1 MAQVTLSEADQNTLR
16 ALLAVEPVPG
26 RPVPEA
32 RTYELVNKLVPCDV
46 LGAGRT
52 DLHGHPSHNVE
63 LTPGSRSR
71 VIEVENDLGPCRDDR
86 CDGGPHYLGYMHWNE
101 HPREAEWCDVDI
113 ASADVLGIGFRNG
126 ADHIVQFYFARVG
139 GRFSDTDFALFRMLG
154 PVLQRLVRER
164 PTPRLPATLTVTER
178 RMLTYVAAGLS
189 NTEIAEQCTVATGT
203 VRKHLEH
210 VYRKL
215 GVTDRL
221 VAVRE
226 ARERGLLGE
235 PFEARAG
242 DRRPPTFR
250 QP

>member
-1 MAQVTLSEADQNTLR
+1 MAQLTLSEPDQNALR

-32 RTYELVNKLVPCDV
+32 RTYELINKLVPCDL

-52 DLHGHPSHNVE
+52 DLHGHHSHNVE
-63 LTPGSRSR
+63 LRPGSRNR
-71 VIEVENDLGPCRDDR
+71 VVEVENDLGPCHDDR

-113 ASADVLGIGFRNG
+113 VAADALGIGFRNG
-126 ADHIVQFYFARVG
+126 ADHIVQFYFARFG
-139 GRFSDTDFALFRMLG
+139 GRFTDSDFALFWALG

-164 PTPRLPATLTVTER
+164 PTPRLPANLTVTER
-178 RMLTYVAAGLS
+178 RMLTYVSAGLS
-189 NTEIAEQCTVATGT
+189 NAEIAEQCSVATST

-215 GVTDRL
+215 GVGSRAAAIARLRGCDEPAIDLQERLDRY
-221 VAVRE
+221 A
-226 ARERGLLGE
+226 
-235 PFEARAG
+235 
-242 DRRPPTFR
+242 
-250 QP
+250 

>member
-1 MAQVTLSEADQNTLR
+1 MAQLTFSEPDQNALR

-32 RTYELVNKLVPCDV
+32 RTYELIDKLVPCDF

-52 DLHGHPSHNVE
+52 DLHGHHSHNVE
-63 LTPGSRSR
+63 LRPGSRNR
-71 VIEVENDLGPCRDDR
+71 VVEVENDLGPCHDDR

-113 ASADVLGIGFRNG
+113 TAADELAIGFRNG
-126 ADHIVQFYFARVG
+126 TDHIVQFYFARVA
-139 GRFSDTDFALFRMLG
+139 GRFSDSDFALFEMLG

-164 PTPRLPATLTVTER
+164 PTPRLPANLTVTER
-178 RMLTYVAAGLS
+178 RMLTYVSAGLS
-189 NTEIAEQCTVATGT
+189 NPEIAEQCNVATST

-215 GVTDRL
+215 GVGSRAAAIARLRGCDEPAIDLQERLDRY
-221 VAVRE
+221 A
-226 ARERGLLGE
+226 
-235 PFEARAG
+235 
-242 DRRPPTFR
+242 
-250 QP
+250 

>member
-1 MAQVTLSEADQNTLR
+1 MAKVTLPEADQNALR

-32 RTYELVNKLVPCDV
+32 RTYELINKLVPCDV

-52 DLHGHPSHNVE
+52 DLHGHHSHNVE

-71 VIEVENDLGPCRDDR
+71 VVEVENDLGPCRDDR

-113 ASADVLGIGFRNG
+113 TGTDELAIGFRNG
-126 ADHIVQFYFARVG
+126 THHIEQFYFARVG
-139 GRFSDTDFALFRMLG
+139 GRFSASDFALFWTLG

-164 PTPRLPATLTVTER
+164 PTPRLPANLTVTER
-178 RMLTYVAAGLS
+178 RMLTYVSAGLS
-189 NTEIAEQCTVATGT
+189 NPEIAEQCSVATST

-215 GVTDRL
+215 GVGSRAAAIARLRGCDEPAIDLQERIDRY
-221 VAVRE
+221 A
-226 ARERGLLGE
+226 
-235 PFEARAG
+235 
-242 DRRPPTFR
+242 
-250 QP
+250 